1 MPIALWDSKAVGELR
16 EYSSLLP
23 IRISECA
30 EKLAEKDTLRD
41 PPRVTSKD
49 VMDCSKS
56 MLRGLSQFMRER
68 EL

>member
-30 EKLAEKDTLRD
+30 EKLA
-41 PPRVTSKD
+41 
-49 VMDCSKS
+49 
-56 MLRGLSQFMRER
+56 GLSQFTRER